1 MKKKK
6 RIYIAIVGPTGVGKS
21 SLSIEIAKEIGGE
34 IVNFDSTQFYKG
46 FNIGT
51 DKVPEEIRKEIP
63 HHLIDILE
71 PDQWF
76 SAAEFGKR
84 AVEVM
89 EEINSKGNTP
99 ILVGGTGLYYR
110 VLTSGI
116 FKGPGKDEALREKL
130 TEEMN
135 LFGTEHLWKKLN
147 EIDPE
152 HAMKISKKDRIRII
166 RALEV
171 YYLTSIPISEQFK
184 STESLLKDWDGI
196 KIGINLPRKKLY
208 RRINERTLRMFEN
221 GLLDEINSILS
232 RGVDEN
238 SPPFR
243 AIGYKWGLKVIRG
256 QISLDEGIRLT
267 QRDTRRYAKRQLTWF
282 KKEKGIRWFSGE
294 RKKDIIEF
302 VKKEILWRR
311 QF

>member
-1 MKKKK
+1 MKDNRK
-6 RIYIAIVGPTGVGKS
+6 IYIAVVGPTGVGKS
-21 SLSIEIAKEIGGE
+21 AISIEIARELDGE

-46 FNIGT
+46 FDIGT
-51 DKVPEEIRKEIP
+51 DKVPKEIRREIP
-63 HHLIDILE
+63 HHLIDILN
-71 PDQWF
+71 PDEWF

-89 EEINSKGNTP
+89 EEIYSRRKIP

-110 VLTSGI
+110 VLTKGI
-116 FKGPGKDEALREKL
+116 FRGPGRDDALRKKL
-130 TEEMN
+130 TEEMEIY
-135 LFGTEHLWKKLN
+135 GTEHLWKKLY
-147 EIDPE
+147 EVDPVY
-152 HAMKISKKDRIRII
+152 AKKISLRDRIRII

-184 STESLLKDWDGI
+184 STEPFLKDWHGL

-208 RRINERTLRMFEN
+208 KRINERTLKMFEN
-221 GLLDEINSILS
+221 GLLEEIRSIIS
-232 RGVDEN
+232 KGVDEN

-243 AIGYKWGLKVIRG
+243 AIGYRWGLKVIKG
-256 QISLDEGIRLT
+256 EIGLEEGIRLT

-294 RKKDIIEF
+294 KKKDIIEF

>member
-1 MKKKK
+1 MKGKK

-21 SLSIEIAKEIGGE
+21 SISIEIAKEIGGE

-51 DKVPEEIRKEIP
+51 DKVPEEIRNEIP

-71 PDQWF
+71 PTQWF

-89 EEINSKGNTP
+89 EGINLKGKIP

-116 FKGPGKDEALREKL
+116 FKGPGKDEALRERL
-130 TEEMN
+130 TEEIN
-135 LFGTEHLWKKLN
+135 LYGTEHLWKKLN
-147 EIDPE
+147 EVDPE
-152 HAMKISKKDRIRII
+152 YAKKISKKDRVRII

-171 YYLTSIPISEQFK
+171 YHLTSIPISEQFK
-184 STESLLKDWDGI
+184 STEPFLKDWDGI
-196 KIGINLPRKKLY
+196 KIGVNLPRKKLY
-208 RRINERTLRMFEN
+208 RRINERTTRMFEN
-221 GLLDEINSILS
+221 GLLDEIKSLLS
-232 RGVDEN
+232 QGVDEK

-256 QISLDEGIRLT
+256 QISLDEGIRVT

-282 KKEKGIRWFSGE
+282 KKEKGLRWFSGE

-302 VKKEILWRR
+302 VKKEILWRKR
-311 QF
+311 F

>member
-1 MKKKK
+1 MKEKIK
-6 RIYIAIVGPTGVGKS
+6 IYIAILGPTGVGKS
-21 SLSIEIAKEIGGE
+21 FISIEIANEVEGE

-46 FNIGT
+46 FDIGT
-51 DKVPEEIRKEIP
+51 DKVPLEIRKEIP

-71 PDQWF
+71 PNELF
-76 SAAEFGKR
+76 SAAEFGEK
-84 AVEVM
+84 ALDVM
-89 EEINSKGNTP
+89 EEMNLRSKIP

-116 FKGPGKDEALREKL
+116 FRGPGKDEVLRKKL

-135 LFGTEHLWKKLN
+135 LYGTVYLWKKLY

-152 HAMKISKKDRIRII
+152 YAKKISENDRVRII

-171 YYLTSIPISEQFK
+171 YYLTSRPISEQFK
-184 STESLLKDWDGI
+184 FTEPFLKDWNGI
-196 KIGINLPRKKLY
+196 KLGINLPRKKLY
-208 RRINERTLRMFEN
+208 KRINERTLKMFEN
-221 GLLDEINSILS
+221 GLLDEIKSILS
-232 RGVDEN
+232 KGVSEN

-243 AIGYKWGLKVIRG
+243 AIGYKWGLKVIKG
-256 QISLDEGIRLT
+256 EIGLEEGIRLT

-294 RKKDIIEF
+294 KKKDIIEF

-311 QF
+311 QS

>member
-1 MKKKK
+1 MKEK
-6 RIYIAIVGPTGVGKS
+6 IYIAILGPTGAGKS
-21 SLSIEIAKEIGGE
+21 AISIEIAREVGGE

-46 FNIGT
+46 FDIGT
-51 DKVPEEIRKEIP
+51 DKVPLEIRKEIP

-71 PDQWF
+71 PHEEF
-76 SAAEFGKR
+76 SAAEFGKK

-89 EEINSKGNTP
+89 EDINRRGRIP

-110 VLTSGI
+110 VLTRGI
-116 FKGPGKDEALREKL
+116 FRGPGKDKELREKL
-130 TEEMN
+130 MEEIN
-135 LFGTEHLWKKLN
+135 LYGTEHLWKKLY
-147 EIDPE
+147 EVDPE
-152 HAMKISKKDRIRII
+152 YAKKISVNDRVRIV

-184 STESLLKDWDGI
+184 STEPFIKDWTAI

-208 RRINERTLRMFEN
+208 RKINERTVRMFEN
-221 GLLDEINSILS
+221 GLLEEIKSLMEK
-232 RGVDEN
+232 GVEES

-243 AIGYKWGLKVIRG
+243 AIGYKWGLKVIKG
-256 QISLDEGIRLT
+256 EISLEEGIRLT

-282 KKEKGIRWFSGE
+282 KKEKGIKWFSGE